1 MRGEAPVTALEMAQ
15 ELLEDAEVCLRNSRF
30 RSAASRAY
38 YAAYHAA
45 IALFEHFG
53 YNYSQLRGRGGRP
66 ARRWEHGLITVDF
79 AVEFTQKRNLVPWSV
94 GIDLRQLYDGR
105 LTADYRREIMIAEA
119 AARER
124 VIQAE
129 SILRRIEELVQ
140 S

>member
-53 YNYSQLRGRGGRP
+53 YNYVQFRGRGGRP
-66 ARRWEHGLITVDF
+66 ARRWEHGLIAVDF
-79 AVEFTQKRNLVPWSV
+79 AVEFTQKQSVLPWSTPV
-94 GIDLRQLYDGR
+94 QMRKLYDAR
-105 LTADYRREIMIAEA
+105 LILQPYL
-119 AARER
+119 ARMCSAR
-124 VIQAE
+124 V
-129 SILRRIEELVQ
+129 S
-140 S
+140 